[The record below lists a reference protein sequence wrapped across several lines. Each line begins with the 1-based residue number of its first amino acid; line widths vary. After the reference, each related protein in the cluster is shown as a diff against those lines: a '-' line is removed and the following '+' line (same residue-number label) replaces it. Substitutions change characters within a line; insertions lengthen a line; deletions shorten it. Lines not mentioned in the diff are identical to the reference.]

1 MEVVLSFFNMIR
13 SFLAITLGFGC
24 SSRGQENLSDPLI
37 VGGKLLSKDSV
48 PNQNIWRSIRY
59 FQVKLFVGLK
69 QTNDTL
75 LA

>member
-1 MEVVLSFFNMIR
+1 MGVRGYFHQPKHFLGKDFCHLLWQYVLRPSNE
-13 SFLAITLGFGC
+13 AIF
-24 SSRGQENLSDPLI
+24 
-37 VGGKLLSKDSV
+37 V

-59 FQVKLFVGLK
+59 FQVKLFVGLR

>member
-1 MEVVLSFFNMIR
+1 MDLSVFARIVKFGTGVQTRGNQFAFFHKINKTGMFVAFR
-13 SFLAITLGFGC
+13 S
-24 SSRGQENLSDPLI
+24 S
-37 VGGKLLSKDSV
+37 VV